1 MSDPITVPFRCEA
14 LIDQGRTIGDDPVG
28 HACFREATL
37 TVKDANG
44 LHRYLCGECAIA
56 LRTQIGAIAARVT
69 LPPASEEQGV
79 IAARIFVQ
87 LLEDVAFATYRHDHR
102 DQLFMCDCAYGR
114 GQYYHDKGC
123 SCAVSEAAMRE
134 AWRAE
139 YQGGLP

>member
-1 MSDPITVPFRCEA
+1 MSDPITVSFRCEA

-69 LPPASEEQGV
+69 LPPASEEQGAV
-79 IAARIFVQ
+79 MTRIFEN
-87 LLEDVAFATYRHDHR
+87 LVADADFVRYRYAHR
-102 DQLFMCDCAYGR
+102 DQLLMCDCNKWMF
-114 GQYYHDKGC
+114 YHDKGC
-123 SCAVSEAAMRE
+123 SYAVSEAALRE
-134 AWRAE
+134 AWRTKR
-139 YQGGLP
+139 QGETP